1 MFKFQAKSL
10 ATKLIAV
17 TGGTIALVLLA
28 SNFVLISQTQDR
40 VETLVFEQAR
50 GEAKAIAGDI
60 ASGIGE
66 LSSAARSMAGILGRS
81 HAAKSMDRAG
91 VINVLRASLE
101 QNPFAFGS
109 WFAEEP
115 KAFDGRKDELVN
127 NAEMGA
133 NEEGIFT
140 PYWSKNRNNE
150 IQYSTF
156 KADYAAEWYSLAAKS
171 GKGAI
176 SQPYTAQDTDV
187 PTAMSSIAYPVLSN
201 GKMIGVS
208 GVDISL
214 ASLAEG
220 LSKLQ
225 PFGSGRVYL
234 LSQSGKWLVAP
245 IPELLLKEYDG
256 EGNDVVKNALSTGAP
271 GVINNLTYDGNE
283 PFDRVVYPFVLPKVN
298 ASWVVLVD
306 VPRTAINAPV
316 RDQTY
321 MMIVGGLVV
330 LGTVLVGLYLA
341 VRGFVQEPLAGLVH
355 DVQALSNGEYA
366 TPISGQDRF
375 DETGSVAKALEG
387 FRHQLADGKRLESE
401 ARHER
406 EQAELERGRSE
417 AERAE
422 TGALQRD
429 IVARLGKGLSHLAS
443 GDLAFRITDDF
454 PGEYAQ
460 LKHDF
465 NATMESLE
473 ETIRTV
479 NHSVVNIGS
488 GTGEI
493 SSAANDLSHRTE
505 QQAASL
511 EETAAA
517 LDQLTSQ
524 VNASAAN
531 AKVAAKSVEVASSD
545 AEQSGEVVQKAIA
558 AMQGIEQSS
567 HEVSRIIGVIDE
579 IAFQTNLLA
588 LNAGVEAARAGD
600 AGKGFAVVAQE
611 VRELAQRSANAAKE
625 IKTLINTSAGQVRE
639 GVDLVGRAGGA
650 LEKIAEQVVQ
660 INGLIRQISSSASE
674 QAVGLKEINSAVNQ
688 MDQVTQQNAAM
699 VEETTAASMAL
710 NDEARALSALV
721 SRFRVAQRAP
731 TQSSANMLRGAA
743 ERMRAAERP
752 ASSKAAVK
760 EARPAQAPQR
770 TGYSTSTQRVLT
782 QTSGANALT
791 QDNWEEF

>member
-1 MFKFQAKSL
+1 
-10 ATKLIAV
+10 
-17 TGGTIALVLLA
+17 
-28 SNFVLISQTQDR
+28 
-40 VETLVFEQAR
+40 
-50 GEAKAIAGDI
+50 
-60 ASGIGE
+60 
-66 LSSAARSMAGILGRS
+66 
-81 HAAKSMDRAG
+81 
-91 VINVLRASLE
+91 
-101 QNPFAFGS
+101 
-109 WFAEEP
+109 
-115 KAFDGRKDELVN
+115 
-127 NAEMGA
+127 
-133 NEEGIFT
+133 
-140 PYWSKNRNNE
+140 
-150 IQYSTF
+150 
-156 KADYAAEWYSLAAKS
+156 
-171 GKGAI
+171 
-176 SQPYTAQDTDV
+176 
-187 PTAMSSIAYPVLSN
+187 
-201 GKMIGVS
+201 MIGVS

-214 ASLAEG
+214 AALADR
-220 LSKLQ
+220 LSAVK

-234 LSQSGKWLVAP
+234 LSQSGKWLAAP
-245 IPELLLKEYDG
+245 IPELLMKEYDG
-256 EGNDVVKNALSTGAP
+256 EGVESVKDALSTGTP
-271 GVINNLTYDGNE
+271 RMIENLTYDGNE
-283 PFDRVVYPFVLPKVN
+283 PFDRVVYPFSLPDVN
-298 ASWVVLVD
+298 AQWLVLVD
-306 VPRTAINAPV
+306 VPRSAINAPV

-330 LGTVLVGLYLA
+330 LGAVLAGLYFA
-341 VRGFVQEPLAGLVH
+341 VRRFVQKPLAGLVG
-355 DVQALSNGEYA
+355 DVETLSNGEY
-366 TPISGQDRF
+366 TRPISGQERS
-375 DETGSVAKALEG
+375 DETGAVARSLEG
-387 FRHQLADGKRLESE
+387 FRHQLADNRRLESE

-417 AERAE
+417 NERTEAS
-422 TGALQRD
+422 ALQRD
-429 IVARLGKGLSHLAS
+429 IVARLGKALSHLSA
-443 GDLAFRITDDF
+443 GDLAFRLTGDF

-460 LKHDF
+460 LKRDF

-488 GTGEI
+488 GTSEI
-493 SSAANDLSHRTE
+493 SGAANDLSHRTE

-517 LDQLTSQ
+517 LDELTSQ
-524 VNASAAN
+524 VNASAEN

-639 GVDLVGRAGGA
+639 GVDLVGKAGGA

-710 NDEARALSALV
+710 NDEAQTLKSLV
-721 SRFRVAQRAP
+721 ARFRA
-731 TQSSANMLRGAA
+731 GAA
-743 ERMRAAERP
+743 AA
-752 ASSKAAVK
+752 AAQPMQQA
-760 EARPAQAPQR
+760 ARPQAAARSSYQAPR
-770 TGYSTSTQRVLT
+770 TTARAIPQVAGNT
-782 QTSGANALT
+782 ALA

>member
-1 MFKFQAKSL
+1 MFKFRARSL

-17 TGGTIALVLLA
+17 TGGTIALVLLS

-40 VETLVFEQAR
+40 VETLVFDGAKTEAR
-50 GEAKAIAGDI
+50 AIASDI
-60 ASGIGE
+60 AGSVGE
-66 LSSAARSMAGILGRS
+66 LAAAARTMSGVLGRGHGGQS
-81 HAAKSMDRAG
+81 TDRAG
-91 VINVLRASLE
+91 AINLLKANLE
-101 QNPFAFGS
+101 QHAFAFGS

-115 KAFDGRKDELVN
+115 KAYDGKDIVGNRELGGN
-127 NAEMGA
+127 DEGA
-133 NEEGIFT
+133 FT
-140 PYWSKNRNNE
+140 PYWSKDRNGN
-150 IQYSTF
+150 IQLSTF
-156 KADYAAEWYSLAAKS
+156 KADYSAEWYNLAAKS
-171 GKGAI
+171 GKGSI
-176 SQPYTAQDTDV
+176 TQPYLAEGTDV
-187 PTAMSSIAYPVLSN
+187 PTTMTSIAYPVVSN

-214 ASLAEG
+214 ATLADR
-220 LSKLQ
+220 LSAIK

-234 LSQSGKWLVAP
+234 LSQSGKWLSAP
-245 IPELLLKEYDG
+245 IPELLMKEYDG
-256 EGNDVVKNALSTGAP
+256 EGAEVVKNALSTGAA
-271 GVINNLTYDGNE
+271 GMVGNLQYDGNE
-283 PFDRVVYPFVLPKVN
+283 PFDRVVFPFSLPNVN
-298 ASWVVLVD
+298 ANWVVLVD

-316 RDQTY
+316 QDQTF

-330 LGTVLVGLYLA
+330 LGAVLAGLYFA
-341 VRGFVQEPLAGLVH
+341 VRRFVQKPLAGLVR
-355 DVQALSNGEYA
+355 DVETLSDGEYGQ
-366 TPISGQDRF
+366 PISGQERS
-375 DETGSVAKALEG
+375 DETGAVARSLEG
-387 FRHQLADGKRLESE
+387 FRHQLADNRRLESE

-406 EQAELERGRSE
+406 EQAELERSRSETERSE
-417 AERAE
+417 A
-422 TGALQRD
+422 GALQRD

-443 GDLAFRITDDF
+443 GDLAFRISGDF

-460 LKHDF
+460 LKQDF
-465 NATMESLE
+465 NATMDSLE

-517 LDQLTSQ
+517 LDELTSQ
-524 VNASAAN
+524 VNASAEN
-531 AKVAAKSVEVASSD
+531 AKIAAKSVEVASGD

-558 AMQGIEQSS
+558 AMHGIEQSS

-588 LNAGVEAARAGD
+588 LNAGVEAARAGE

-639 GVDLVGRAGGA
+639 GVDLVGKAGGA

-721 SRFRVAQRAP
+721 ARFQVAPQTAQSQAP
-731 TQSSANMLRGAA
+731 AEMLRGTAA
-743 ERMRAAERP
+743 RMRAAEPP
-752 ASSKAAVK
+752 AP
-760 EARPAQAPQR
+760 RQASTAENRSATAPR
-770 TGYSTSTQRVLT
+770 NTAYSTSTQRGLAK
-782 QTSGANALT
+782 TSGSSALA